1 MVASLALLALL
12 PLFAAANPIRR
23 ATGVQIMHNG
33 NSNQVS
39 DRPVT
44 TARGVLNSLPLPVPN
59 RHRQQRPR
67 WLCGHFCTMR

>member
-12 PLFAAANPIRR
+12 PLFAAAHPLRR

-44 TARGVLNSLPLPVPN
+44 TARGCSELAPPPSA
-59 RHRQQRPR
+59 
-67 WLCGHFCTMR
+67 